1 MKISTSILNAENR
14 EKTILELNNSLTD
27 YIHFDVMDGEFVNNV
42 QFSPE
47 ELVKLLKLSNKK
59 NDVHLMVNNPLK
71 YIELI
76 KELKVDYI
84 TIHSEVKENISEILN
99 YIKSLNIKCGLA
111 VDLETDIEI
120 VKPYLNQVDLLLIMT
135 VKAGY
140 GGQKFEE
147 KTLEKIKN
155 IPSNIKIEL
164 DGGIDEKTISLI
176 KKADI
181 IVSGTYILK
190 NINENILSLKNANN

>member
-76 KELKVDYI
+76 KELKVDYT

-99 YIKSLNIKCGLA
+99 YK
-111 VDLETDIEI
+111 
-120 VKPYLNQVDLLLIMT
+120 
-135 VKAGY
+135 
-140 GGQKFEE
+140 
-147 KTLEKIKN
+147 
-155 IPSNIKIEL
+155 
-164 DGGIDEKTISLI
+164 
-176 KKADI
+176 
-181 IVSGTYILK
+181 
-190 NINENILSLKNANN
+190 